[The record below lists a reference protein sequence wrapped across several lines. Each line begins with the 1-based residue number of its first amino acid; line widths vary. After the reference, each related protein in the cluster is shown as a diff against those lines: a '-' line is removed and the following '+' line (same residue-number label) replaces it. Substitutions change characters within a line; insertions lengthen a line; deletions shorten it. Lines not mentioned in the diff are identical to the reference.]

1 MDRPVLLVAVPLEPA
16 ELDRFRDAFDVV
28 HAPSQEAFA
37 AALAGHGKEV
47 RAIVARNVV
56 PIGAAELQSLPALEL
71 VVVLGS
77 GADAIDAAALSE
89 RGIRLATGR
98 GVNAAAVADHA
109 MALLLASLRH
119 IVPLDRA
126 VHARGWGWTCEPP
139 ASVPHTCLGIVG
151 LGTIGRGIARRA
163 EAFGIEVAYHGRNPQ
178 ADTPY
183 RYYRDL
189 AALADWA
196 DALVLCCPGGPA
208 TRHIV
213 NADILGRLGS
223 RGHLVNVARGSVVD
237 TAALIE
243 ALEKQTIT
251 AAALD
256 VLDASPQ
263 EFARL
268 AKLPSA
274 VLTPH
279 TAGRSPE
286 SLAAAIDLGRAHL
299 RDHFSV

>member
-28 HAPSQEAFA
+28 HAPSREAFA
-37 AALAGHGKEV
+37 GALAGRGREV

-56 PIGAAELQSLPALEL
+56 PIGKGELQSLPALEL

-77 GADAIDAAALSE
+77 GADAIDAEALAE
-89 RGIRLATGR
+89 REVRLATGR
-98 GVNAAAVADHA
+98 GVNAATVADHA
-109 MALLLASLRH
+109 MALLLASLRN

-126 VHARGWGWTCEPP
+126 VHAKGWGWTCEPP
-139 ASVPHTCLGIVG
+139 ASVPDTRLGIVG
-151 LGTIGRGIARRA
+151 LGAIGRGIARRA
-163 EAFGIEVAYHGRNPQ
+163 EAFGMDVAYHGRNPQ
-178 ADTPY
+178 PDTSYPY
-183 RYYRDL
+183 YADL
-189 AALADWA
+189 AGMADWA

-208 TRHIV
+208 THHIV
-213 NADILGRLGS
+213 NAGVLGRLGS

-237 TAALIE
+237 TSALVDC
-243 ALEKQTIT
+243 LENGMIA

-256 VLDASPQ
+256 VLEATPE

-268 AKLPSA
+268 AKLPN
-274 VLTPH
+274 VLLTPH

-286 SLAAAIDLGRAHL
+286 SLAAALDVGLAHL
-299 RDHFSV
+299 RGHFSA